1 MNFIGGI
8 EMPKKHKEFTFAD
21 IAKERAN
28 KDYGSEMEKEQ
39 EHKLDDLLK
48 HQEEEEY

>member
-1 MNFIGGI
+1 MS
-8 EMPKKHKEFTFAD
+8 KKSKDITFAD
-21 IAKERAN
+21 IAKEIAN

-48 HQEEEEY
+48 YQEEEEN